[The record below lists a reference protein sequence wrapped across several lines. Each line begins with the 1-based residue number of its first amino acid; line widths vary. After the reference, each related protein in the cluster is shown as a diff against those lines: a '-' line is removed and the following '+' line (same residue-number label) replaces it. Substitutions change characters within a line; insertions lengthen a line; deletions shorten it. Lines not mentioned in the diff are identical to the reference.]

1 MMGQAMFD
9 DLIKRLTSK
18 PELLHEYAALRSS
31 LNLGS
36 SSGGCKSVLVTSAQ
50 PLDGKTTIVLDLAL
64 TAMLSGR
71 KVIIVDADMRRPRIH
86 EALELPNTLGL
97 SDILGARTHAREVVQ
112 TVKAMG
118 GNPLDDRSVSV
129 ITAGLG
135 GAALTETLGGPILKD
150 AIGEL
155 TRAYDAVL
163 VDSPPVLAAD
173 DALLLAPLVDGVIV
187 VVHTGIVTES
197 DLKLTKARLEGVGG
211 RVLGVVMN
219 RFDPRV
225 HGPGAH
231 PYAARY
237 YERG

>member
-1 MMGQAMFD
+1 
-9 DLIKRLTSK
+9 
-18 PELLHEYAALRSS
+18 
-31 LNLGS
+31 
-36 SSGGCKSVLVTSAQ
+36 
-50 PLDGKTTIVLDLAL
+50 
-64 TAMLSGR
+64 MLSGR
-71 KVIIVDADMRRPRIH
+71 KVIIVDADLRRPRIH
-86 EALELPNTLGL
+86 DALELPNTLGL
-97 SDILGARTHAREVVQ
+97 SDILDARTHAREVIQ

-118 GNPLDDRSVSV
+118 ANPLDDRSVSV

-155 TRAYDAVL
+155 TRAYDVVL

-219 RFDPRV
+219 RFDPRI

-237 YERG
+237 YEGG

>member
-1 MMGQAMFD
+1 MLDG
-9 DLIKRLTSK
+9 LIQRLTSK
-18 PELLHEYAALRSS
+18 PELLHEYAALRSG

-50 PLDGKTTIVLDLAL
+50 PLDGKTTIVLDLGL

-71 KVIIVDADMRRPRIH
+71 KVIIVDADLRKPRIH

-97 SDILGARTHAREVVQ
+97 SDILGARTHAREVIQ

-118 GNPLDDRSVSV
+118 GDPLDDRSVSV

-135 GAALTETLGGPILKD
+135 GAPLTETLGGPTLKD

-155 TRAYDAVL
+155 TRAYDVVL

-173 DALLLAPLVDGVIV
+173 GEDGLWVCLLG
-187 VVHTGIVTES
+187 
-197 DLKLTKARLEGVGG
+197 
-211 RVLGVVMN
+211 
-219 RFDPRV
+219 
-225 HGPGAH
+225 
-231 PYAARY
+231 
-237 YERG
+237 